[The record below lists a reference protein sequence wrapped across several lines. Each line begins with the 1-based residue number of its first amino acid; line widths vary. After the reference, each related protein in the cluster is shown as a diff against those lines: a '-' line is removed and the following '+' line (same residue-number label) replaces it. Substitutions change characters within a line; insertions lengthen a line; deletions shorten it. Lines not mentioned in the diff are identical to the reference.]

1 MKKQIAK
8 AVLQF
13 IAYLFFLNP
22 LYSQEK
28 SYFYSIPNFQRP
40 ILQIE
45 DSFQNA
51 KMDNYLYIL
60 ESEDQGV
67 SFEELLK
74 KEILSRK
81 EISSGKT
88 LSFGYNDHMYFLYF
102 RIRDTRTIRD
112 EMFLSLDYPPFDHLE
127 LTCYNS
133 KGLVSLVQRSGDHT
147 PLSEWPVRY
156 RKSTFILDTDVRE
169 CVLKASSSSSLQ
181 FSMELQSLLYFNEFK
196 LKDYVVQS
204 LYFGAILS
212 MIIYNLF
219 LWISVR
225 WSMYFYYTAFLVS
238 YALYQLGLLGFGFSL
253 FWSDFPL
260 YWIDYSLSYF
270 ILFGTIFIILFF
282 QGLLNIREVL
292 KKYHRLGWILVILM
306 FGLIVITPLF
316 PYSNIIRIGTLFL
329 FLTVLYVMVGSIY
342 LSIQKNKLAIIY
354 LSAWGFFLLGTSSF
368 ILVSQGLLERNFFSI
383 YGPQL
388 GSVIEFIMLSLA
400 MGYRLNLIQQKASE
414 DLKNTID
421 EKQNLLNQ
429 EQERIEKQNALL
441 RQLEQE
447 KENAKKAYFQLEAS
461 QKQLIQSD
469 KMITLGSM
477 VAGVAHEI
485 NTPLGAIK
493 ASSELIHKNLED
505 LTSFLHPDQKD
516 LSKEYREI
524 VLHILS
530 LSENSN
536 KTLSTKEIRAIKKK
550 VLLYLEEKQI
560 QPTEEIADLLL
571 DLSLGE
577 KLEVLDKYST
587 HPDLVSIL
595 KLANSI
601 SSAHKKA
608 SVIEVAAMKVS
619 KIVKSLKSFMHKEQS
634 EEMVLANL
642 SEGMETVLT
651 MLQSKTKAGI
661 EIITQ
666 YGEVPSIYCY
676 PDELNQIWTNLIHN
690 SIQAMNGRG
699 VIKIE
704 ISITTEI
711 HSQPDIDKRD
721 LTYSGEWVVISI
733 EDNGPGIPP
742 EIRTK
747 IFEAF
752 FTTKPVGE
760 GSGLGLH
767 IIGKILEKHKG
778 VLELE
783 SIPGKTK
790 FMIKVPALVGK

>member
-1 MKKQIAK
+1 MIKQK
-8 AVLQF
+8 LNTVLQVF
-13 IAYLFFLNP
+13 FYLLCLIP
-22 LYSQEK
+22 LYSQDK
-28 SYFYSIPNFQRP
+28 TYFYSIPNFP
-40 ILQIE
+40 SPVLEIE

-51 KMDNYLYIL
+51 KMDEYLYIL
-60 ESEDQGV
+60 ESNDNGA
-67 SFEELLK
+67 SFEDLLK
-74 KEILSRK
+74 KENLSRK

-88 LSFGYNDHMYFLYF
+88 LSFGYNDHLYYLYF

-112 EMFLSLDYPPFDHLE
+112 ELYLSLDYPPFDHLE

-156 RKSTFILDTDVRE
+156 RKPTFFLDTDVRE

-181 FSMELQSLLYFNEFK
+181 FSMELQSLQNFYDAK
-196 LKDYVVQS
+196 LLDYVIQS

-212 MIIYNLF
+212 MIVYNLF

-238 YALYQLGLLGFGFSL
+238 TLFYQLGILGFGFSL

-260 YWIDYSLSYF
+260 FWIDYSLSYF
-270 ILFGTIFIILFF
+270 ILFGTVFMILFF

-292 KKYHRLGWILVILM
+292 KKYHKLGWILVILM
-306 FGLIVITPLF
+306 FGAIVMTPLF

-329 FLTVLYVMVGSIY
+329 FVTVIYVLIGSIY
-342 LSIQKNKLAIIY
+342 LSFQRNKLAIIY
-354 LSAWGFFLLGTSSF
+354 LSAWGILLLGTFSF
-368 ILVSQGLLERNFFSI
+368 IMVSQGLLERNFFSI
-383 YGPQL
+383 YGTQL
-388 GSVIEFIMLSLA
+388 GSIIEFIMLSLA

-414 DLKNTID
+414 DLKHTIQ

-429 EQERIEKQNALL
+429 EQERVEKQNALL

-447 KENAKKAYFQLEAS
+447 KENAKNAYFQLEAS

-493 ASSELIHKNLED
+493 ANSELIHKNLED
-505 LTSFLHPDQKD
+505 LTTFLHPDQKE

-530 LSENSN
+530 LSENSH
-536 KTLSTKEIRAIKKK
+536 KTLSTKEIRAMKKK

-577 KLEVLDKYST
+577 KLEDLDKYST
-587 HPDLVSIL
+587 HPDLYSIL

-601 SSAHKKA
+601 SSVHKKA
-608 SVIEVAAMKVS
+608 SVIEIAAMKVS

-651 MLQSKTKAGI
+651 ILQSKTKAGI

-666 YGEVPSIYCY
+666 YGEVPPIYCY

-690 SIQAMNGRG
+690 SVQAMNGKG

-704 ISITTEI
+704 ISTTAEI
-711 HSQPDIDKRD
+711 HSKPDIDKRD
-721 LTYSGEWVVISI
+721 LSYSGEWVAISI

-783 SIPGKTK
+783 SIPGKTR
-790 FMIKVPALVGK
+790 FTIKVPALVGK